1 MSELVTLDSSIIVA
15 ALRKTEAHH
24 DRCLSLLEKVKDG
37 FYSAVEPYIVLV
49 EIAAVLKRRTGSQKL
64 SERVIKDISAIDS
77 IFFLDLDAARANR
90 AVEIAQRFSVRG
102 MDAIVIQIAEEFD
115 ATLLSLD
122 YEIIK
127 NVAGLVKTKAID
139 EV

>member
-1 MSELVTLDSSIIVA
+1 MPELVTLDSSIIVA

-24 DRCLSLLEKVKDG
+24 ERCLSLLEKVKDG

-49 EIAAVLKRRTGSQKL
+49 EIAAALKRRTGSQKL

-77 IFFLDLDAARANR
+77 IFFLDLDSVRAKR

-102 MDAIVIQIAEEFD
+102 MDAIVIQIAEEFN

-127 NVAGLVKTKAID
+127 NVASLVKTKAID
-139 EV
+139 EI

>member
-1 MSELVTLDSSIIVA
+1 LILYSS
-15 ALRKTEAHH
+15 
-24 DRCLSLLEKVKDG
+24 
-37 FYSAVEPYIVLV
+37 
-49 EIAAVLKRRTGSQKL
+49 
-64 SERVIKDISAIDS
+64 
-77 IFFLDLDAARANR
+77 LDLDAARANR

-102 MDAIVIQIAEEFD
+102 VDAIVIQIAEEFN

-127 NVAGLVKTKAID
+127 NVACLVKTKAID

>member
-1 MSELVTLDSSIIVA
+1 MILYSS
-15 ALRKTEAHH
+15 
-24 DRCLSLLEKVKDG
+24 
-37 FYSAVEPYIVLV
+37 
-49 EIAAVLKRRTGSQKL
+49 
-64 SERVIKDISAIDS
+64 
-77 IFFLDLDAARANR
+77 LDLDAARANR

-102 MDAIVIQIAEEFD
+102 VDAIVIQIAEEFN

-127 NVAGLVKTKAID
+127 NVACLVKTKAID